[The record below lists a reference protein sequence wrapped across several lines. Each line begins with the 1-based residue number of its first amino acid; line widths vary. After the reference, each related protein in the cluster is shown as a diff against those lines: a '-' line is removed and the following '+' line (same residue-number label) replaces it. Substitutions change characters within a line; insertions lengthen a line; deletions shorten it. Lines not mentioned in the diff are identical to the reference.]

1 MYEKYELTVDEAWVV
16 FCILDC
22 INRMFFYDE

>member
-1 MYEKYELTVDEAWVV
+1 MYEKYELTVDQQWVL
-16 FCILDC
+16 FQILDC